1 MKKVILI
8 IFTLLLCATAVT
20 VHSKEIK
27 SWVVK
32 KGDSIVLQIKDVV
45 RIAVGNSEIAD
56 ATVVSSNEILVNG
69 KTPGDTSLHVWTEF
83 GRVLYRIKVEE
94 KMPTLDRINQIEG
107 LEGVET
113 AIIGESIVL
122 EGVVLTEDRRELA
135 KTIADSFG
143 KSVINLIQVSEKKAL
158 PQEQAPPPP
167 EPGPSPTDQIKKVPG
182 LEGVSLVK
190 LGDGF
195 VLGGSVAT
203 QHDREKAGTL
213 AKFFHE
219 KVVNLIEVTGSIQ
232 VLVKLELIE
241 ITQKLID
248 ELGLNWAS
256 KFREHDPSTSVEV
269 VGPNLFQNAFNI
281 GIARTSLGEALNIR
295 AMIQALHSKGDLKII
310 SAPRLVTLSG
320 QEAYVNMGGRVPI
333 PSTTE
338 IAASERITSIDWV
351 DYGIQLNITPLVD
364 RLKNINLKIESS
376 VSDLDWANAVSGTPA
391 FLEKKVSTAVTI
403 KDGETIILGGLVN
416 RSQAKKLDT
425 VPLLS
430 HLPVIGNLFFNRQG
444 TEEHKELVVLITPQ
458 IISSAHLEEIKEPEL
473 MPDETERIK
482 RLKEEMK

>member
-8 IFTLLLCATAVT
+8 IFILLFCGDAVM
-20 VHSKEIK
+20 VHSEEIK

-32 KGDSIVLQIKDVV
+32 EGDSIVLRIKDVV
-45 RIAVGNSEIAD
+45 RIAIGNSEIAD

-69 KTPGDTSLHVWTEF
+69 KTPGDTSLHVWTES
-83 GRVLYRIKVEE
+83 GRVMYRIKVEE
-94 KMPTLDRINQIEG
+94 KVPTLDRINQIEG

-113 AIIGESIVL
+113 AIIGGSIVL
-122 EGVVLTEDRRELA
+122 EGVVLTEDKRELA
-135 KTIADSFG
+135 QTIADSFG
-143 KSVINLIQVSEKKAL
+143 KSVINLIQVSEKRPLA
-158 PQEQAPPPP
+158 QEQDSPPLI
-167 EPGPSPTDQIKKVPG
+167 PGPSPTDQIQQVPG

-203 QHDREKAGTL
+203 QHDREKAATL

-248 ELGLNWAS
+248 ELGLDWES
-256 KFREHDPSTSVEV
+256 KFREHDPSTSVKV

-281 GIARTSLGEALNIR
+281 GIARTSLGEMLDIR

-376 VSDLDWANAVSGTPA
+376 VSDLDWANAVNGTPA
-391 FLEKKVSTAVTI
+391 FLEKKVSTAVTV

-416 RSQAKKLDT
+416 RFQANKLDN
-425 VPLLS
+425 VPFLS
-430 HLPVIGNLFFNRQG
+430 HLPVIGNLFFSRQG

-458 IISSAHLEEIKEPEL
+458 IISSEHLEEIKEPEL

-482 RLKEEMK
+482 RLKEQVK